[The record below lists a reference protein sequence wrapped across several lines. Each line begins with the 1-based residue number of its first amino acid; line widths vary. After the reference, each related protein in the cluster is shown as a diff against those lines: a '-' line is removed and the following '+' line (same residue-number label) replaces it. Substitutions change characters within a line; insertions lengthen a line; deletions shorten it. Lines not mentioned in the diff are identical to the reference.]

1 MSAHKTAIFCFP
13 PDIPFFGKFA
23 PKNQNC
29 QFKLKFGTLS
39 NSIIKNS
46 MVMFT
51 FVHFW
56 PEIPLLGKFS
66 RNYQNCQFKLKFGTR
81 TNLNIQN
88 WMEFFILS
96 INCQL
101 SWNYI
106 QIQNTLSLANL
117 VSRNLVLRLIRIC
130 WIQWRFSVFDQKK
143 PF

>member
-13 PDIPFFGKFA
+13 PHIPFFGKFA

-56 PEIPLLGKFS
+56 PEIPLLGKFG
-66 RNYQNCQFKLKFGTR
+66 RNYQNCQFKLKSGTQ
-81 TNLNIQN
+81 TNSNTQN
-88 WMEFFILS
+88 WIVIFTFSVLHWKYPFYPNLVQNIKIVS
-96 INCQL
+96 L
-101 SWNYI
+101 SWNLVPGLIWIYRTEWSFSFCQLI
-106 QIQNTLSLANL
+106 AN
-117 VSRNLVLRLIRIC
+117 
-130 WIQWRFSVFDQKK
+130 
-143 PF
+143 